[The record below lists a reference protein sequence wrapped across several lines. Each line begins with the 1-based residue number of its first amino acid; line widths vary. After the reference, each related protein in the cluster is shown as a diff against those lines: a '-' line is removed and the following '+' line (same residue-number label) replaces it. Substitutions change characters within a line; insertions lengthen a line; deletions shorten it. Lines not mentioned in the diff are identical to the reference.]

1 MRKQR
6 DFRDSKLITVSD
18 QDLVTNPGLV
28 AYEDGYAD
36 AREQGKSGYL
46 PDAKYSVE
54 QCLRY
59 QAGFTKGLRI
69 YRIRL
74 NEEVTSPSQRLA

>member
-1 MRKQR
+1 MTDGYGK
-6 DFRDSKLITVSD
+6 SLITLSD
-18 QDLVTNPGLV
+18 EDLATQPGLL

-46 PDAKYSVE
+46 IDPTYTPE
-54 QCLRY
+54 QVLRY

-74 NEEVTSPSQRLA
+74 NEEVTNPVQKLA

>member
-1 MRKQR
+1 MDDGYGK
-6 DFRDSKLITVSD
+6 KLITVSD
-18 QDLVTNPGLV
+18 ADLVRNPGLL

-36 AREQGKSGYL
+36 AREQGKTGYFID
-46 PDAKYSVE
+46 PSYSPE
-54 QCLRY
+54 QRLRY

-74 NEEVTSPSQRLA
+74 NEEVMNPNEHVVNL

>member
-1 MRKQR
+1 MDGYGK
-6 DFRDSKLITVSD
+6 KLITLSD
-18 QDLVTNPGLV
+18 ADLVNQPGLL

-36 AREQGKSGYL
+36 AREQGKAGYL
-46 PDAKYSVE
+46 IDPSYSPE
-54 QCLRY
+54 QRLRY

-74 NEEVTSPSQRLA
+74 NEEVTNPVSIVV